1 VCNQSLIREYIH
13 VGAAIA
19 PRVDKAWAVN
29 GDGENVT
36 YDQSKTLAELG
47 ISNTKKPTIRFPNTI
62 AMAK

>member
-1 VCNQSLIREYIH
+1 
-13 VGAAIA
+13 
-19 PRVDKAWAVN
+19 VDKAWAVN